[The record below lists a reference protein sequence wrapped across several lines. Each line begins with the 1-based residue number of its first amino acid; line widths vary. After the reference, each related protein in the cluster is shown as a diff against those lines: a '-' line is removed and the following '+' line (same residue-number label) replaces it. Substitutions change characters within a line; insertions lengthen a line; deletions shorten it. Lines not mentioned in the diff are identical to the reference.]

1 MPLRTRPIQIFY
13 KIFSKSVINS
23 IKWQQENP
31 SESQSHLICLYVI
44 TTITNK
50 QMTILAY
57 KKD

>member
-13 KIFSKSVINS
+13 KIFSKSLINS
-23 IKWQQENP
+23 TKWQQENP
-31 SESQSHLICLYVI
+31 SEYQSHLICLYVVA
-44 TTITNK
+44 TITNK